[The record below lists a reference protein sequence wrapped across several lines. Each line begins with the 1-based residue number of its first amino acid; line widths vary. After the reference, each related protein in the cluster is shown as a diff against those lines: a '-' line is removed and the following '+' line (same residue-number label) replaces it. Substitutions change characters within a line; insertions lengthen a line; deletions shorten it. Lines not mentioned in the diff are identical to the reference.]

1 VADIRTVELAGTPRA
16 MGESFGERFRDD
28 IRRFTESRIGH
39 LAASVR
45 QHDRE
50 RSLSREAI
58 LAIAGRTVDAHRSFC
73 PPIWEEFAAIARA
86 AGLTIEELLIGNGLT
101 DFRDFALL
109 AATPEHTGECTAFLV
124 PAAVTDGGHPIVG
137 QTWDMNADARD
148 FLAFVHRKPDD
159 APETLGLTTTGC
171 LCLIGMNSE
180 GVAVGNTNL
189 VPTDVRVGVN
199 YLFTITHALRCTSAQ
214 EAADAIEATPRL
226 SGHNY
231 YAADATLAINL
242 EATAQQACRT
252 VVDREVF
259 VHANHY
265 LAESLQSLAFRSGS
279 ANSQWRQERLTANFQ
294 RVQAPL
300 AMADCWNQL
309 TTATQA
315 DVPADRQA
323 AGAAT
328 VAAVVQCPATRTL
341 YVCEGPPREGE
352 YEVLTL

>member
-1 VADIRTVELAGTPRA
+1 MADIRTVELAGTPRA
-16 MGESFGERFRDD
+16 MGECFGEQFRDD

-39 LAASVR
+39 LAAFVH

-50 RSLSREAI
+50 RSLSRETT
-58 LAIAGRTVDAHRSFC
+58 LAIAGRTVEAHRGFC
-73 PPIWEEFAAIARA
+73 PPIWEEFAGIARGA
-86 AGLTIEELLIGNGLT
+86 HLTVEELLIGNGLT
-101 DFRDFALL
+101 DFRDFVLL
-109 AATPEHTGECTAFLV
+109 AGSPGHTGECTAFLV
-124 PAAVTDGGHPIVG
+124 PAALADGHHPIVG

-180 GVAVGNTNL
+180 GVSVGNTNL

-199 YLFTITHALRCTSAQ
+199 YLFTITHALRCASAT

-231 YAADATLAINL
+231 YVADATVAINL
-242 EATAQQACRT
+242 EATAQQCCRT
-252 VVDREVF
+252 VVDREVL
-259 VHANHY
+259 VHANHF
-265 LAESLQSLAFRSGS
+265 LAEALKPLALRGGS
-279 ANSQWRQERLTANFQ
+279 ANSQWRQERLAANFR
-294 RVQAPL
+294 RVQPPL
-300 AMADCWNQL
+300 AMADCWEQL

-315 DVPADRQA
+315 DVPANRQA
-323 AGAAT
+323 AGVAS

-341 YVCEGPPREGE
+341 CMCEGPPRKGE